1 MQALLTK
8 EDVRQVFGLKTIEAT
23 EKLLQ
28 RLGVPK
34 INFSIIGGK
43 GIRYRNT
50 DIEEALAKI
59 ETKPKAARKPRKQKP
74 PSTDLFDLPIKEQ
87 IAILTAGGSPQ

>member
-8 EDVRQVFGLKTIEAT
+8 EDVRQFFGLNTIEAT

-34 INFSIIGGK
+34 MNFAIIGGK
-43 GIRYRNT
+43 GVRYRRP

-59 ETKPKAARKPRKQKP
+59 EVKSRTVSRQRKQKQAQ
-74 PSTDLFDLPIKEQ
+74 TDLFDLPVK
-87 IAILTAGGSPQ
+87 